1 MGENDACV
9 PFWSLA
15 LSTLMQKDDARLSG
29 QVYGHLLGQL
39 TRRKLALGAH
49 IKAQVVAGEL
59 SVSQATARKAIAR
72 LVADG
77 WLSTGGNGR
86 PVVAKLPPASAS
98 PGEAQ
103 GQPHGIFEFTSRTES
118 TGRTILEMAL
128 NRKFPLG
135 KVIKARPLA
144 EQLGVSLST
153 VREALDWLC
162 RDGGLVRVPRRG
174 WQFARLKLAEIQ
186 TMFEIRRR
194 LEPLV
199 LKRAWRK
206 LHEPT
211 LDQLLAETDLII
223 ENFDHTSRVERL
235 LAEHRFHQS
244 LIDMAGDSMLAEVLN
259 PLIRKMM
266 LVVSMTHG
274 LSRSSF
280 PEHRRIL
287 LAIRERDLKKAI
299 ECLNRDLRNP
309 LEVNFLDWD

>member
-1 MGENDACV
+1 MSA
-9 PFWSLA
+9 
-15 LSTLMQKDDARLSG
+15 STQKQPAKNSPAEEARLSG

-39 TRRKLALGAH
+39 AARKLALGDH
-49 IKAQVVAGEL
+49 VKAQVVAGEL

-72 LVADG
+72 LVDDG
-77 WLSTGGNGR
+77 WLSTGENGR
-86 PVVAKLPPASAS
+86 PVVVKHPPLSTAGKTHAA
-98 PGEAQ
+98 PDGV
-103 GQPHGIFEFTSRTES
+103 FEFTSRTES
-118 TGRTILEMAL
+118 TGRTILELAL
-128 NRKFPLG
+128 NREFPLG

-144 EQLGVSLST
+144 ERLGVSLST

-174 WQFARLKLAEIQ
+174 WQFARLKLGEIQ

-194 LEPLV
+194 LEPIV

-206 LHEPT
+206 LHQPT
-211 LDQLLAETDLII
+211 LDALLAETDQIV
-223 ENFDHTSRVERL
+223 ENFDHIPRIERL

-244 LIDMAGDSMLAEVLN
+244 LIDMAGDSVLAEVLN

-287 LAIRERDLKKAI
+287 LAIRERDLKKAT
-299 ECLNRDLRNP
+299 ECLKRDLRNP
-309 LEVNFLDWD
+309 LEVNFVDWD